1 MRVDLWLFHARL
13 FKSRTQATEACKE
26 GRVLRSDRKLDASD
40 MVKENDLIE
49 LRDRGL
55 YRSYR
60 ILVMPGKNVS
70 KEVAKTTYREET
82 ANEIIQRYEEMRM
95 AKKISVENKSKP
107 TKKDRRDLDKFRGR
121 R

>member
-13 FKSRTQATEACKE
+13 FKSRTQATTACKE
-26 GRVLRSDRKLDASD
+26 GRILRSDRKLDAAD
-40 MVKENDLIE
+40 FVKENDLIE

-60 ILVMPGKNVS
+60 ILEMPGKNVS
-70 KEVAKTTYREET
+70 KDVAKTTYREET
-82 ANEIIQRYEEMRM
+82 AQEIVQRYIEMKETKRTF
-95 AKKISVENKSKP
+95 SEHKSKP
-107 TKKDRRDLDKFRGR
+107 TKRERREIDKFKGR

>member
-13 FKSRTQATEACKE
+13 FKSRTQATTACKE
-26 GRVLRSDRKLDASD
+26 GRVLRSDKRLDAAD
-40 MVKENDLIE
+40 MVKENDVIE

-60 ILVMPGKNVS
+60 ILEMPGKNIS

-82 ANEIIQRYEEMRM
+82 ASEIIQKYEIMKM
-95 AKKISVENKSKP
+95 AKRTFTEHKSKP
-107 TKKDRRDLDKFRGR
+107 TKKERRDLDKFRGR